1 MYNLSIYI
9 VKGTKHAEM
18 NAINKLI
25 KENGGFDQKFFSE
38 IEVYIF
44 KLNLYYSFV
53 TVEPCIM
60 CAAALSQLGI
70 KRCVYGC
77 NNEKFGG
84 CGSILSLNEKEYVFY
99 SFN

>member
-1 MYNLSIYI
+1 
-9 VKGTKHAEM
+9 M
-18 NAINKLI
+18 NAVEKLI
-25 KENGGFDQKFFSE
+25 KEKNGFDQKFFNE

-44 KLNLYYSFV
+44 KLNLYFRFV

-84 CGSILSLNEKEYVFY
+84 CGSILSLYTKEYVIYLF
-99 SFN
+99 